1 MLKRKQKPPSELLA
15 ENVIAFRQRILPRH
29 SAVLARWVDAGLRMG
44 LCDASAFFPGPGEP
58 QQDYVLVWVR
68 ENADPAYMIAP
79 DGNGWLVTDAL
90 RQQPLATLS
99 SFEAALNFIRPV
111 LPLVAAA

>member
-1 MLKRKQKPPSELLA
+1 
-15 ENVIAFRQRILPRH
+15 
-29 SAVLARWVDAGLRMG
+29 MG
-44 LCDASAFFPGPGEP
+44 LCDASAFFPDPGEP
-58 QQDYVLVWVR
+58 QRDYVLIWVR
-68 ENADPAYMIAP
+68 ENSDPAYMVAP
-79 DGNGWLVTDAL
+79 EGGGWLVTDAL